1 MKYMIRKFISVVSIG
16 FIFLFSHSIQSQE
29 IFWQKRYGGSGLDN
43 VNKIIPT
50 KDKGYLVLSYSNS
63 GISGDKTEPCFG
75 DYDIWLLK
83 FNQQDTLEWQKTIGG
98 NKSDSPVGAFQMAD
112 EGYLILAN
120 SSSGISGNKTVASKG
135 GDDFWLIRID
145 RTGNISWQKSIGAD
159 STDSPNIF
167 VRTKDGNFIA
177 CGTSASGISGDKT
190 EKSRGRYDYWVVKID
205 QNAKIIWEK
214 TLGGNHDDTVDG
226 ALALSDGSFTISG
239 TSLSQVNGDK
249 TVPLIGNDD
258 IWVLN
263 ISSEGKIN
271 YQLALGTSIADR
283 ASRAMFEIGDEHWV
297 SGNIGVNSGSKPQF
311 DASIYLVDQKGKGKD
326 TIIFRANRD
335 DAISWMSST
344 YNGGTMSAIVSLSD
358 KGGMKT
364 DTSRGGRDIWLVR
377 LDKNGK
383 LFWDKTFGGNLDE
396 SAASF
401 IEYEPGHYLMAC
413 TSSSR
418 ISGDITVAG
427 KGANDI
433 LIIKIKDH
441 TVPKCCLLRWW
452 NKIFNG

>member
-1 MKYMIRKFISVVSIG
+1 MKYMIRKFISVVCIG
-16 FIFLFSHSIQSQE
+16 FIFLFSHTIQSQE

-83 FNQQDTLEWQKTIGG
+83 FNLLDTLEWQKTIGG

-112 EGYLILAN
+112 DGFLILAN

-135 GDDFWLIRID
+135 GDDFWLVRID
-145 RTGNISWQKSIGAD
+145 RTGNINWQKSIGAD

-167 VRTKDGNFIA
+167 IRTTDGNFVA

-190 EKSRGRYDYWVVKID
+190 EKSRGRFDYWVVKID

-214 TLGGNHDDTVDG
+214 TLGGNQDDTVDG
-226 ALALSDGSFTISG
+226 ALALSDGTFTISG
-239 TSLSQVNGDK
+239 TSLSQANGDK
-249 TVPLIGNDD
+249 TVPLIGNND

-263 ISSEGKIN
+263 LSSEGKIN
-271 YQLALGTSIADR
+271 YQMALGTPIADR

-297 SGNIGVNSGSKPQF
+297 SGNIGVNSGIKPQL
-311 DASIYLVDQKGKGKD
+311 DAAIYLLDHKLEVKD
-326 TIIFRANRD
+326 SIIFGADKD

-344 YNGGTMSAIVSLSD
+344 YDGGIISSIVSLSG

-377 LDKNGK
+377 LDKTRK
-383 LFWDKTFGGNLDE
+383 LVWDKTFGGILDE
-396 SAASF
+396 SAISF
-401 IEYEPGHYLMAC
+401 VEYQAGNYLLAC
-413 TSSSR
+413 TSSSPV
-418 ISGDITVAG
+418 GADIVAPG
-427 KGANDI
+427 KGSTDI
-433 LIIKIKDH
+433 LLIKFKDK
-441 TVPKCCLLRWW
+441 TVPKCCLVRWW
-452 NKIFNG
+452 HSIFK